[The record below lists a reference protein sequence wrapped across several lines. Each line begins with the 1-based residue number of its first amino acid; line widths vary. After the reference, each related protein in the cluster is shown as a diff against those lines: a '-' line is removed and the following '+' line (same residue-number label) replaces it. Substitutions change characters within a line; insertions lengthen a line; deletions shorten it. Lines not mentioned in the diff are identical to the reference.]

1 MNAIRLSIKYEN
13 AGGIFSGNQRI
24 VRINREWQECR
35 SFPGKIPRQIPARK
49 KATAGIRK
57 AGADPSPESD
67 IHPPSGTVHQT

>member
-35 SFPGKIPRQIPARK
+35 RFPGKIPRQIPALK
-49 KATAGIRK
+49 KPRQV
-57 AGADPSPESD
+57 
-67 IHPPSGTVHQT
+67 SGRQAPILLRNPIFTS